1 MVQSQQMKKFTP
13 SRDTGHDSP
22 QRQKG
27 NTMNTTRHIT
37 THSIKEAWNL
47 ADELFPCDYL
57 HDSSRTQRAG
67 YDIYMSTNPEV
78 YAWIS
83 DLGDR
88 LELNMADGS
97 TINLWIVPE
106 GEIAEEDMNA
116 AICEAVQA
124 EMDAEAVTLAA
135 PEQGCVWDENGKE
148 VKPEEEP
155 ALPENWEARKELG
168 RRIQRLMYHYTIE
181 YMDEM
186 ERKAEE
192 DKAIEEMKNNPDG
205 GMKCLVLTAEWNA
218 KVMMDC
224 MKDCRRAVKI
234 LANKSEDVDDWMIAG
249 ANAAITE
256 ATKDAYIPFDLP
268 TCLCGLLGAEF
279 RDCLKK

>member
-1 MVQSQQMKKFTP
+1 MKTI
-13 SRDTGHDSP
+13 
-22 QRQKG
+22 
-27 NTMNTTRHIT
+27 NATRHIT
-37 THSIKEAWNL
+37 THSIEKAWNL

-97 TINLWIVPE
+97 TVNLWIVPDS
-106 GEIAEEDMNA
+106 EIAEEDMNA

-124 EMDAEAVTLAA
+124 EMDAEAVTLADA
-135 PEQGCVWDENGKE
+135 DQGIVWDENGEE
-148 VKPEEEP
+148 VKPEQEP
-155 ALPENWEARKELG
+155 EKPENWEDRKELG
-168 RRIQRLMYHYTIE
+168 HRIQRIMYHLTCE

-186 ERKAEE
+186 EKKAEE
-192 DKAIEEMKNNPDG
+192 DKAVEEMKNNPSG
-205 GMKCLVLTAEWNA
+205 EVRCMVLTAEWNA
-218 KVMMDC
+218 HVLMDC
-224 MKDCRRAVKI
+224 MKDCRRAVRI
-234 LANKSEDVDDWMIAG
+234 LADKGEDIEAWMIAG
-249 ANAAITE
+249 ANAAIDE
-256 ATKDAYIPFDLP
+256 ATKDGFIPFDLP

-279 RDCLKK
+279 RNTGKK